1 MRSNCYY
8 VLWTIIVLTALML
21 IGGIVA
27 MIENENVT
35 GGFLIFFGVSG
46 QLAHLGLQCESKPT
60 RTENPIQVLVIA
72 DSKSPIPNRESI
84 QSCTN
89 SL

>member
-1 MRSNCYY
+1 MSA
-8 VLWTIIVLTALML
+8 VML

-35 GGFLIFFGVSG
+35 GGFLIFFGATG
-46 QLAHLGLQCESKPT
+46 QLAHLGLKCEPKPT
-60 RTENPIQVLVIA
+60 RTEQPIQVLVIA
-72 DSKSPIPNRESI
+72 DLKSPIPNRESI
-84 QSCTN
+84 QPCTN